1 MKRIKKL
8 MYKSLDAPLSV
19 REQQTLDESLSKSP
33 KLFEDYKMALRI
45 RKNIVPPK
53 ATFAS
58 SFEFRVM
65 QKINSIPPGN
75 TSGLDNVLPTY
86 KKATVIGIATIAA
99 ILILTLILQGSFS
112 LNSVTGLDAINTDNL
127 TAFLAFEF

>member
-1 MKRIKKL
+1 
-8 MYKSLDAPLSV
+8 MYKSLETSLSV
-19 REQQTLDESLSKSP
+19 REQQTLDEALSKSP

-45 RKNIVPPK
+45 RKNITHTS
-53 ATFAS
+53 ATFANG
-58 SFEFRVM
+58 FEFRVM
-65 QKINSIPPGN
+65 QKINSIPSEN
-75 TSGLDNVLPTY
+75 AFGLDKVLPTY
-86 KKATVIGIATIAA
+86 KAATVIGIATIAV